1 MLLSLLFNICIPN
14 FLFNLLSVSEVIKTL
29 NCSITFSPN
38 SYVFQDLGIKRM
50 IGSYDEKDG
59 LYYLDLGEPP
69 SSVLSV
75 TAPLFNDILLRLSIF
90 GEVALSYTHVGI
102 CV

>member
-1 MLLSLLFNICIPN
+1 
-14 FLFNLLSVSEVIKTL
+14 
-29 NCSITFSPN
+29 
-38 SYVFQDLGIKRM
+38 M